1 MQRILIADDHPLFR
15 QAMREIVTDVFTRRG
30 GPFTC
35 IEAADTGAMF
45 EAAAAPDELDLVLLD
60 LFMPGSS
67 GLADLVTLRNCVPA
81 TPIVVV
87 TSLDDLATVQHA
99 LACGAAGYVVKS
111 ASKDVMIGAL
121 QVVLAGG
128 IYAPSSAVPGQQTP
142 GTAAEDALTPRQ
154 LAVLALLANGSSNKQ
169 IARDLD
175 IRDVTV
181 KAHMTAILRKLGV
194 ATRSQAIV
202 AFQRDR
208 LSHGQP
214 TL

>member
-15 QAMREIVTDVFTRRG
+15 QALREIVVEVFAGRG
-30 GPFTC
+30 GEFTC
-35 IEAADTGAMF
+35 LEAADTDALFSIIGND
-45 EAAAAPDELDLVLLD
+45 DELDLILLD

-67 GLADLVTLRNCVPA
+67 GLADLVALRNRVPA
-81 TPIVVV
+81 TPIIVV
-87 TSLDDLATVQHA
+87 TSLDDAASVQRA
-99 LACGAAGYVVKS
+99 LACGAAGYVAKS
-111 ASKDVMIGAL
+111 ASKDVIAGAL
-121 QVVLAGG
+121 HAVLGG
-128 IYAPSSAVPGQQTP
+128 GVYVSGDTVPSPASLGSPTEE
-142 GTAAEDALTPRQ
+142 TLTHRQ
-154 LAVLALLANGSSNKQ
+154 LAVLALLAKGSSNKQ

-175 IRDVTV
+175 ISDVTV

-194 ATRSQAIV
+194 STRSQAIV

>member
-35 IEAADTGAMF
+35 LEAADTGAMF
-45 EAAAAPDELDLVLLD
+45 QAAAATDELDLVLLD

-67 GLADLVTLRNCVPA
+67 GLADLVALRNCVPA

-87 TSLDDLATVQHA
+87 TSLDDPATVQRA
-99 LACGAAGYVVKS
+99 LACGAAGYIVKS

-121 QVVLAGG
+121 QIVLGG
-128 IYAPSSAVPGQQTP
+128 GTYTPNGTVPRQPAPGA
-142 GTAAEDALTPRQ
+142 AAEDTLTPRQ

-175 IRDVTV
+175 ISDVTV

-208 LSHGQP
+208 LGHEQP
-214 TL
+214 AL

>member
-15 QAMREIVTDVFTRRG
+15 QAMREIVAELFTQRG

-35 IEAADTGAMF
+35 LEAADTDAMF
-45 EAAAAPDELDLVLLD
+45 ESAAATDELDLLLLD

-67 GLADLVTLRNCVPA
+67 GLADLVTLRNCIPA

-87 TSLDDLATVQHA
+87 TSLDDPATVQRA
-99 LACGAAGYVVKS
+99 LACGVAGYVVKS

-121 QVVLAGG
+121 QVVLGG
-128 IYAPSSAVPGQQTP
+128 GTYAPTGAVPGQQAP
-142 GTAAEDALTPRQ
+142 GAAADDALTPRQ
-154 LAVLALLANGSSNKQ
+154 LAVLALLADGSSNKQ

-175 IRDVTV
+175 ISDVTV

-194 ATRSQAIV
+194 ATRCQAIV

-208 LSHGQP
+208 LGHEQP